1 MNPELLEQFTVK
13 LLEKNGIKI
22 DSGAQYSI
30 KCQYAQ
36 IENIVRDAL
45 AEMKESILND
55 LDASFNTDMYN
66 GCGDGSLPLVD
77 LESAKCA
84 VDEFLNP
91 L

>member
-1 MNPELLEQFTVK
+1 MSPELLEKFTVK
-13 LLEKNGIKI
+13 LLEKNKVEI
-22 DSGAQYSI
+22 DSGATHSI

-45 AEMKESILND
+45 TEMKESILND
-55 LDASFNTDMYN
+55 LQSSYDSEMYN

-91 L
+91 

>member
-1 MNPELLEQFTVK
+1 MSPELLEKFTVK
-13 LLEKNGIKI
+13 LLEKNQVEI
-22 DSGAQYSI
+22 DSGATHSI

-45 AEMKESILND
+45 TEMKESILND
-55 LDASFNTDMYN
+55 LQSSYDSERYN

-91 L
+91 